1 MEKLIRGLVQFR
13 QSELPKRRAQFE
25 ELGEGQDPDTLLLAC
40 ADSRVVP
47 SLKTMAQP
55 GELFTIRTVGNL
67 IAPAGDDGMAV
78 GDVSE
83 AAAVEYALLVL
94 NVRHVVVYGHSR
106 CGAMAAAASG
116 KAMPEA
122 PNLVEW
128 LRVATPTMERVQ
140 RAELV
145 DHSLPF
151 VEQLSQVNVLQQL
164 DHLRTYR
171 PVAEG
176 EATGTIHLHGW
187 WFDVGTGETHVY
199 DSERG
204 GFVLL
209 DEVEAERI
217 LSNAIPAPHLTFT
230 ER

>member
-1 MEKLIRGLVQFR
+1 MEKLIRGLIHFR
-13 QSELPKRRAQFE
+13 QTELPKRRAHFE

-47 SLKTMAQP
+47 SLKTSSQP
-55 GELFTIRTVGNL
+55 GQLFIIRTVGNL
-67 IAPAGDDGMAV
+67 IAPAGEDGIAL

-94 NVRHVVVYGHSR
+94 NVKHVVVYGHSR

-116 KAMPEA
+116 KDLPGA

-128 LRVATPTMERVQ
+128 LRVATPTVERVQ
-140 RAELV
+140 KAELV

-171 PVAEG
+171 PVLERE
-176 EATGTIHLHGW
+176 EAGTLHLHGW

-199 DSERG
+199 DSARG

-217 LSNAIPAPHLTFT
+217 LENQIPAPHLTLSG
-230 ER
+230 

>member
-1 MEKLIRGLVQFR
+1 MEKLIRGLVRFR
-13 QSELPKRRAQFE
+13 QVELPKRRAMFE
-25 ELGEGQDPDTLLLAC
+25 QLGAGQDPDTLLLAC

-47 SLKTMAQP
+47 HLTSSMEP
-55 GELFTIRTVGNL
+55 GELFTVRTVGNL
-67 IAPAGDDGMAV
+67 IAPAGADGVAL

-94 NVRHVVVYGHSR
+94 NVKDVVVYGHSK
-106 CGAMAAAASG
+106 CGAMSAALSG
-116 KAMPEA
+116 KAMTEA
-122 PNLVEW
+122 PNLMEW
-128 LRVATPTMERVQ
+128 LRVATPTMERVK

-171 PVAEG
+171 PVAEREDAG
-176 EATGTIHLHGW
+176 ELHLHGW
-187 WFDVGTGETHVY
+187 WFDVTTGETHVY
-199 DSERG
+199 DSDRG

-209 DEVEAERI
+209 DETEAERI
-217 LSNAIPAPHLTFT
+217 LSNAVPAPHLTFT
-230 ER
+230 D